1 MAIPAILSPVIGY
14 VAKNKAQALI
24 GSSIGA
30 AIVALFDKIF
40 GEKKKELDKKIDKIN
55 NENNQNEPNQP
66 QNPANK
72 ANLLSLISAQN
83 EIMALQIQV
92 LNSLASA
99 ISLGSLGKVL
109 DSPELLN
116 SFIFAMSA
124 DKANDKEAKKAKN
137 PSQRAVQETDTTTEQ
152 TLAKTSES
160 ELATIA
166 AAIAKLNESQLANN
180 ELTSA
185 MIANSTNNAQRL
197 AGAITSG
204 KLKAEVKNNVKVAN
218 EVIIRRLEAELAV
231 NKPVEVVMPAEIL
244 AHNKSMLEQKT
255 KEVENSTKTLEI
267 YKEQDTFAKTA
278 QNITDLDGNSI
289 INVAP
294 RELALQYQATRA
306 RTATDENTF
315 ELSDSD
321 IDSVLP
327 NLPDISKIF
336 DFKLPHQIDKEYL
349 NNG

>member
-1 MAIPAILSPVIGY
+1 MAIPAILSSFIGNA
-14 VAKNKAQALI
+14 VRSGASSLITTVLAPALI
-24 GSSIGA
+24 SLYNG
-30 AIVALFDKIF
+30 LF

-55 NENNQNEPNQP
+55 NENNQNQP
-66 QNPANK
+66 DSPSGSANK

-109 DSPELLN
+109 DSPELL
-116 SFIFAMSA
+116 SGFLSALSA

-137 PSQRAVQETDTTTEQ
+137 PAQRAVQETDTTTEQ
-152 TLAKTSES
+152 TPAKTSES

-218 EVIIRRLEAELAV
+218 EVVIRRLEAELAV

-294 RELALQYQATRA
+294 RELVLQYQATRA